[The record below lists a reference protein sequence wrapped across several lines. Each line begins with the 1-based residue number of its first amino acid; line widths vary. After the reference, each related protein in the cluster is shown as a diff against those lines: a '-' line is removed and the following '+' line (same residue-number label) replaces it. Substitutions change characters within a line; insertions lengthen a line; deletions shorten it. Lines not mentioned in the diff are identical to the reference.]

1 MQKSFW
7 IVMAIGVLL
16 CGFLSPQTVYARP
29 NARAVSYATAGN
41 PERLSVDA
49 RGVIRGLARSTMVIP
64 VQPGPFTFVFPK
76 WLPGYHSPA
85 GPLSDLSEIRV
96 SAHGHT
102 LVWRRGKVDLYAFH
116 IHVPRGVHHIVVRF
130 TAILN
135 GPGRITTT
143 PHLAVLNWNRLLFYQ
158 NDTNSHEDYFRV
170 RIRLPKGWHFG
181 TALPHPVRHD
191 GWIRFGEVN
200 LATLIDSPLD
210 AGRYFRR
217 IVLWHHGPARQVMD
231 IFADQPQDL
240 DISPRLIAHYQQMTP
255 EALALYGAR
264 HWYAYHSL
272 LALSNAIGFQGI
284 EHHQSSDD
292 RAPADFMTNPLEQ
305 LVAGDLVT
313 HEFSHSWNGKYR
325 RPADLTTP
333 NFQIPQKTDL
343 LWVYEGMNQYLGDLL
358 SFRCGIRKPS
368 EYPSYLA
375 MLYAEMA
382 TEPGR
387 DTDPLIDTT
396 TAAPFLY
403 GARGDYPSLRRT
415 AGDFYTEGELLWL
428 DVDTIIRTLTHNHK
442 SLDTFL
448 HLYAGPPNTG
458 PITVTYTRSTIEH
471 LLNRVVHYPWHA
483 FFQRHV
489 YDIAP
494 LPPTGELRRSGWR
507 LVYTEK
513 PNRFMVAQEK
523 LRHTN
528 NQWFTY
534 GIQIGPTGVIADVR
548 KGSPAW
554 RAGLAPGMRIRA
566 VDGQRYT
573 APVLNWVLRE
583 TEHTHRPTDFLVET
597 DGWYSHK
604 SVIYGGGPRYP
615 HLVRIPGTVNLL
627 ARIMAPHVARD

>member
-1 MQKSFW
+1 MKPTLCFAAALGLL
-7 IVMAIGVLL
+7 MA
-16 CGFLSPQTVYARP
+16 GFSAREPAQASP
-29 NARAVSYATAGN
+29 NARQVSYATRKN

-49 RGVIRGLARSTMVIP
+49 RGVVRGLVRNTMVIP
-64 VQPGPFTFVFPK
+64 VRPGPFTFVFPK
-76 WLPGYHSPA
+76 WIPGYHAPA

-96 SAHGHT
+96 SAHGHPLT
-102 LVWRRGKVDLYAFH
+102 WRRGKVDLYAFH
-116 IHVPRGVHHIVVRF
+116 VEVPDGVRHLLVRF

-135 GPGRITTT
+135 GPGRVVAT

-170 RIRLPKGWHFG
+170 RIRLPQGWHFG
-181 TALPHPVRHD
+181 TALPHPVQHD
-191 GWIRFGEVN
+191 GWVRFGEVN
-200 LATLIDSPLD
+200 LATLVDSPLD
-210 AGRYFRR
+210 TGRYFRR
-217 IVLWHHGPARQVMD
+217 IVLWQHGPARQVMD

-240 DISPRLIAHYQQMTP
+240 DISQRLIAHYKEMTP

-264 HWYAYHSL
+264 HWVEYHSL

-305 LVAGDLVT
+305 MVSGDLVT

-358 SFRCGIRKPS
+358 SFRTGIRKPS

-375 MLYAEMA
+375 MLYSEMA

-387 DTDPLIDTT
+387 LTDPLIDTT

-428 DVDTIIRTLTHNHK
+428 DVDTIIRTHTHDHL

-448 HLYAGPPNTG
+448 HLYAGPPSTG
-458 PITVTYTRSTIEH
+458 PITVTYTRATIEK

-483 FFQRHV
+483 FFERHV

-507 LVYTEK
+507 LVYTPK

-523 LRHTN
+523 LRHDN
-528 NQWFTY
+528 DQWLTY
-534 GIQIGPTGVIADVR
+534 GIEIGRTAVITDVR
-548 KGSPAW
+548 QGSPAW
-554 RAGLAPGMRIRA
+554 QGGLAPGMKICA
-566 VDGQRYT
+566 VNGQKYSV
-573 APVLNWVLRE
+573 PVLNWTLKH
-583 TEHTHRPTDFLVET
+583 TERTDRPTIFLVET
-597 DGWYSHK
+597 DGWYARK
-604 SVIYGGGPRYP
+604 VVFYKGGPRFP

-627 ARIMAPHVARD
+627 ARIMAPHARP

>member
-1 MQKSFW
+1 MKKTLW
-7 IVMAIGVLL
+7 IAMGIGLAIF
-16 CGFLSPQTVYARP
+16 GFSARESAQARP
-29 NARAVSYATAGN
+29 NARAVSYATRKN

-49 RGVIRGLARSTMVIP
+49 RGVIRGLTRNTMVIP
-64 VQPGPFTFVFPK
+64 VRPGPFTFVFPK
-76 WLPGYHSPA
+76 WIPGYHSPA

-96 SAHGHT
+96 TAHGHPLT
-102 LVWRRGKVDLYAFH
+102 WRRGKVDLYAFH
-116 IHVPRGVHHIVVRF
+116 VKVPEGVHHLIVRF

-135 GPGRITTT
+135 GPGRVVAT

-158 NDTNSHEDYFRV
+158 NDTNSHADFFRV

-181 TALPHPVRHD
+181 TALPHPVTRQ

-210 AGRYFRR
+210 TGLYFRR
-217 IVLWHHGPARQVMD
+217 IVLWHHGSAHQVMD
-231 IFADQPQDL
+231 LFADQPQDL
-240 DISPRLIAHYQQMTP
+240 EIPQRLIAHYKQMTP

-264 HWYAYHSL
+264 HWYEYHSL
-272 LALSNAIGFQGI
+272 LALSNTIGFQGI

-305 LVAGDLVT
+305 MAAGDLLT

-358 SFRCGIRKPS
+358 SFRTGIRKPS

-375 MLYAEMA
+375 MLYSEMA

-387 DTDPLIDTT
+387 FTDPLIDTT

-428 DVDTIIRTLTHNHK
+428 DVDTIIRTHTHDRK

-448 HLYAGPPNTG
+448 HLYAGPPSTG
-458 PITVTYTRSTIEH
+458 PITVTYTRAMIEG

-483 FFQRHV
+483 FFERHV

-507 LVYTEK
+507 LVYTAK

-523 LRHTN
+523 IRHDN
-528 NQWFTY
+528 NQWLTY
-534 GIQIGPTGVIADVR
+534 GIRIGRTGVIFDVR

-554 RAGLAPGMRIRA
+554 RAGLAPGMKIRA
-566 VDGQRYT
+566 VNGQKYSV
-573 APVLNWVLRE
+573 PLLNWILKQS
-583 TEHTHRPTDFLVET
+583 EHTHRPTVFLVET
-597 DGWYSHK
+597 DGWYGHK
-604 SVIYGGGPRYP
+604 TVSYFGGPRFP

-627 ARIMAPHVARD
+627 ARIMAPHAHT